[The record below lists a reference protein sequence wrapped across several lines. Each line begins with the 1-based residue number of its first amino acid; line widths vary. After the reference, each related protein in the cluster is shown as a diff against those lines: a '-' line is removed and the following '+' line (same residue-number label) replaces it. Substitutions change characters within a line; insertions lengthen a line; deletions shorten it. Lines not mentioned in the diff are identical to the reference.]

1 MVVGHVVVTVW
12 HWPLVCGLNLRGGVA
27 AAGGGRRWRMVG
39 AARQMWFFQ
48 AGMCSSSSRARA
60 VPPANWR
67 RSRGGGEESSTTS
80 SRLSRNLFCNQL
92 SAAKALLLC
101 LSRSSLL
108 LAGPLSRTQTLLYT
122 WNFHQ
127 IATRTRTRTTTRT
140 QRPKPPGPHL
150 PFSVACTD
158 TYMDYTG
165 SL

>member
-1 MVVGHVVVTVW
+1 MGHVVVTVW

-127 IATRTRTRTTTRT
+127 IATTSTRTRTTTRT
-140 QRPKPPGPHL
+140 QQPQTSTSP
-150 PFSVACTD
+150 SVWPAQIHIRT
-158 TYMDYTG
+158 TQ
-165 SL
+165 

>member
-12 HWPLVCGLNLRGGVA
+12 HWSPVCGLNLRGGVA
-27 AAGGGRRWRMVG
+27 AAGGRRWRMVG

-67 RSRGGGEESSTTS
+67 RSRGEESSTTS

-122 WNFHQ
+122 CNFHQ
-127 IATRTRTRTTTRT
+127 IATTTTRTRTTTRT
-140 QRPKPPGPHL
+140 QQPQTSTSPSVWPAQIHIRTTQGPFEVL
-150 PFSVACTD
+150 
-158 TYMDYTG
+158 
-165 SL
+165 

>member
-1 MVVGHVVVTVW
+1 MGHVVVTVW
-12 HWPLVCGLNLRGGVA
+12 HWSPVCGLNLRGGVA